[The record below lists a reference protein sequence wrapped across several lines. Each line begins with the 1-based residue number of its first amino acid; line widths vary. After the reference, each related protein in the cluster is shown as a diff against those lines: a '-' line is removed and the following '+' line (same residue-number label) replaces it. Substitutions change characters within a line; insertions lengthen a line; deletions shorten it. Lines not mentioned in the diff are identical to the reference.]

1 MFGLGSRKGSQEVK
15 KSGRAE
21 KTKKIQN
28 TGALFFPLFLASAL
42 PRFAES
48 KRLDARGSLPSV
60 WLRPG
65 EAV

>member
-21 KTKKIQN
+21 QMKTNQN
-28 TGALFFPLFLASAL
+28 TGAFHFPLFLASAP

-48 KRLDARGSLPSV
+48 KRRAARLSV
-60 WLRPG
+60 QSACPRPG
-65 EAV
+65 EAA